1 MHVIRFEGFRP
12 IIPAREFHISKASRD
27 KYAVPTSIFTLHG
40 RAVIADYTVALQLA
54 HNINAARGADRFPE
68 TAVGAGELYAA
79 GLLDEVYHLLMQ
91 HYRERVRPK
100 VLHELYGTLQDALGE
115 AALQKTLRRFAATFP
130 PTPVYD
136 GRQSLEA
143 YLSAAT
149 DGTPHRL
156 VVLEELLLLWVAN
169 RNPALERFAEL
180 FDDRELSAQTVYDAL
195 IKGVQG
201 YFESA
206 PPFAQGQG
214 SLFDML
220 LAPLRVSP
228 HSLSGQLEYVR
239 REWSGVLG
247 AAFGQLLTKVLSGL
261 DILKEEHKPSFVGPG
276 PSVVLDKAA
285 LLGTAF
291 ARRERL
297 EYERFSPDSSWMP
310 KVVMIA
316 KSTYVW
322 LDQLS
327 RRYRRSIQRLDE
339 IPDEE
344 LDELARRGFT
354 GLWLIGLWERSRASQ
369 RIKHLRGQPDAV
381 ASAYALYDYQ
391 IAGDLGGDAAYIA
404 LRDRAWQRGIRLASD
419 MVPNHV
425 GIDGRWVIEHPG
437 WFIQLP
443 EPPYPSYSFNGPDLS
458 DDARVGIFL
467 EDHYYDNSD
476 AAVVFKRLDRY
487 TGEARYIYHGND
499 GTSMPWNDTA
509 QLDYLKP
516 EVREAVIQ
524 TILHVARKFPIIR
537 FDAAMTL
544 AKQHIQRLWYP
555 EPGQG
560 GAIPSRAHYGSMTH
574 EEFERAIPNEFWR
587 EVVDR
592 VAQEAPDT
600 LLLAEAF
607 WMMEGYF
614 VRTLGMHRVYNSAFM
629 NMLKREE
636 NAEYRQLM
644 KNTLEFDPEILK
656 RFVNFMNNPD
666 EETAIAQFGAD
677 DKYFGV
683 ALLMATMPG
692 LPMFGHGQVEGF
704 HEKYGMEYRRAKWDE
719 AENQGLIARHY
730 REIFPL
736 LHRRAEFAEVENFLL
751 YDFYSYETVNEN
763 VFAYSNFHGG
773 KGSLVLYNNK
783 FADASGHILW
793 SCAFKDKQTGKLVQR
808 TLQEGLRLKGTPKHF
823 VSLRDHIAG
832 LEYLLRS
839 DDLCRDGLQ
848 VQLGA
853 FKYRVFTDIRELY
866 DADGQLAQLY
876 QTHDLT
882 FTGGVPNLAEAK
894 ADLVYAPLY
903 EALDAWLSGAPADL
917 SAAAEQLQAAL
928 LTFAELTDSTV
939 PEREPVA
946 AADVEAL
953 LGGLPM
959 EEQDTFRGL
968 VPQVMP
974 AVQLWCWLT
983 QLTDVAEGAAT
994 ELAERLRLARYL
1006 ELRHGAIGALFDLLL
1021 SCTPASATDLF
1032 SRVQTDGTFQAYLR
1046 VNVYQ
1051 GVRYFNQERYRL
1063 LALAYSLGAA
1073 LAAETPKETAS
1084 LLRTLFEAERSSGYQ
1099 LDKLGVSSEQRR
1111 IATDDT
1117 PADDANASASTS
1129 SKPASPADE
1138 QP

>member
-1 MHVIRFEGFRP
+1 MHVIRFAGFEP
-12 IIPAREFHISKASRD
+12 VIPAREFHISKVSRD
-27 KYAVPTSIFTLHG
+27 KYAVPQSIFTLHG

-54 HNINAARGADRFPE
+54 HNINAARGADM
-68 TAVGAGELYAA
+68 AVSAGELYAA

-91 HYRERVRPK
+91 HYRERVKPNF
-100 VLHELYGTLQDALGE
+100 LHELYGSLQDTLGE
-115 AALQKTLRRFAATFP
+115 AALQTTLRRFAETFP
-130 PTPVYD
+130 PTPVYE

-149 DGTPHRL
+149 EGTPHRL

-169 RNPALERFAEL
+169 RNPALERLAEL
-180 FDDRELSAQTVYDAL
+180 FDDRELSTQTAYDAL
-195 IKGVQG
+195 IKEAQR
-201 YFESA
+201 YFEGA
-206 PPFAQGQG
+206 PPLAQGRE

-220 LAPLRVSP
+220 LAPLRASP
-228 HSLSGQLEYVR
+228 YSLSGQLEYVR
-239 REWSGVLG
+239 REWSSVLG
-247 AAFGQLLTKVLSGL
+247 EAFGQLLTKVLSGL
-261 DILKEEHKPSFVGPG
+261 DILKEEHKPSFTGPG
-276 PSVVLDKAA
+276 PSVVLDKEA

-310 KVVMIA
+310 RVVMIA

-354 GLWLIGLWERSRASQ
+354 ALWLIGLWERSRASQ

-391 IAGDLGGDAAYIA
+391 IAQDLGGEAAYVA

-425 GIDGRWVIEHPG
+425 GIDGRWVIEHPD

-443 EPPYPSYSFNGPDLS
+443 KPPYPSYSFNGPDLS
-458 DDARVGIFL
+458 DDPRVGIFL

-560 GAIPSRAHYGSMTH
+560 GAIPSRAHYGSMSH

-592 VAQEAPDT
+592 VAQEVPDT

-636 NAEYRQLM
+636 NAAYRQLM

-683 ALLMATMPG
+683 ALMMATMPG

-736 LHRRAEFAEVENFLL
+736 LHRRAEFAEVDNFLL
-751 YDFYSYETVNEN
+751 YDCYSDGVVNEN

-793 SCAFKDKQTGKLVQR
+793 SCAFKDKQTGELVQR

-823 VSLRDHIAG
+823 VILRDHIAG
-832 LEYLLRS
+832 LEHLLPS
-839 DDLCRDGLQ
+839 EALCRDGLT
-848 VQLGA
+848 VRLGA
-853 FKYRVFTDIRELY
+853 YKYRVFVDIEELY
-866 DADGQLAQLY
+866 DDDGLLAELCR
-876 QTHDLT
+876 THDLSLA
-882 FTGGVPNLAEAK
+882 GGVPSIAEAK
-894 ADLVYAPLY
+894 ADLIYAPLY
-903 EALDAWLSGAPADL
+903 QALDAWLDAAPQEA
-917 SAAAEQLQAAL
+917 SAAAEQLQGAL
-928 LTFAELTDSTV
+928 ATFAELTDSAL
-939 PEREPVA
+939 PEREPLS
-946 AADVEAL
+946 AADLDAL
-953 LGGLPM
+953 LGVLPQ
-959 EEQDTFRGL
+959 EARGAFGEL

-974 AVQLWCWLT
+974 AVRLWRWLR
-983 QLTDVAEGAAT
+983 QLTEVAAADVTGLAA
-994 ELAERLRLARYL
+994 RLRLARYL
-1006 ELRHGAIGALFDLLL
+1006 ELRHGALIGALFDRLL
-1021 SCTPASATDLF
+1021 SCTPVSATDLF
-1032 SRVQTDGTFQAYLR
+1032 SRVQTDSALQAYLL

-1063 LALAYSLGAA
+1063 LALAYSLGSVSKAPPEA
-1073 LAAETPKETAS
+1073 AS
-1084 LLRTLFEAERSSGYQ
+1084 LLAMLLAAERSSGYQ
-1099 LDKLGVSSEQRR
+1099 LDKLGVPQPS
-1111 IATDDT
+1111 AKDA
-1117 PADDANASASTS
+1117 PADDADASASTTA
-1129 SKPASPADE
+1129 KTAGPADE